1 VRKSQPDSGLRRNR
15 VGAAAEAHN
24 TAP

>member
-1 VRKSQPDSGLRRNR
+1 VGKSQPDSGLRRNR
-15 VGAAAEAHN
+15 VGAAAVVHN